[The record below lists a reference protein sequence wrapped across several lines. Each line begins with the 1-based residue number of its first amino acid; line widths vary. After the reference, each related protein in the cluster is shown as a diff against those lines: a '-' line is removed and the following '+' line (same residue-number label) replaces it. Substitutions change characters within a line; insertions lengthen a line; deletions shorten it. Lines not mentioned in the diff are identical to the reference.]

1 MATKK
6 DKELNFEAAM
16 ERLEEIARI
25 LESGSE
31 GLDGMLKLYAE
42 GAELIRLC
50 ANRLDTA
57 EQSVRTLQLQADGQ
71 AALVEFQRGGE
82 EE

>member
-16 ERLEEIARI
+16 ARLEEIAEL
-25 LESGSE
+25 LESGAE

-57 EQSVRTLQLQADGQ
+57 EQSVKMLQMQADGQ
-71 AALVEFQRGGE
+71 AALVDFPKGGAGE
-82 EE
+82 